1 MYYISTGIPTS
12 VLAPLSHHQMM
23 NIMHLLPPEKECSED
38 FQKIMKSTRG
48 NLEEEVKRDYYLSL
62 KKSIGMK
69 QHKKL

>member
-23 NIMHLLPPEKECSED
+23 NIMHLLPPEKESSED
-38 FQKIMKSTRG
+38 FQIMKNIRG